1 MQKIIII
8 GGDSYI
14 ATGLDQKLSHMK
26 VIHLFY
32 HNWKENLNAL
42 KDADWIVNFSIDPCF
57 STGNME
63 LKDILDIQ
71 VADAIKNYD
80 VRYMFMSSRKVY
92 GACDIC
98 KEYSEED
105 ALFGVDYYA
114 KNKIKTEQALRQIL
128 GDKLAIVRISNII
141 GEPVMRAG
149 YKTFIGWICENYL
162 TKGELTVNQNSNSI
176 KDFITKDFLHDSIV
190 SLISK
195 NVTGIVNVSSG
206 FGTPVKDVLKGYV
219 GEANIRF
226 SGENSQCTD
235 QFILNNTKLKNIS
248 NMSITRENLL
258 QYLMKC
264 HEQLVL
270 MKKAPFDRQRIQNS
284 RE

>member
-8 GGDSYI
+8 GGNSYI
-14 ATGLDQKLSHMK
+14 ATGLDQKLSHKK

-57 STGNME
+57 STGDME

-80 VRYMFMSSRKVY
+80 VRYMFISSRKVY

-128 GDKLAIVRISNII
+128 EDKLAIVRISNII

-162 TKGELTVNQNSNSI
+162 NNGELVVNQNSNSI
-176 KDFITKDFLHDSIV
+176 KDFITKDCLHDSLIA
-190 SLISK
+190 LISK
-195 NVTGIVNVSSG
+195 NITGTVNVSSG
-206 FGTPVKDVLKGYV
+206 FGTPVKDILKGYV
-219 GEANIRF
+219 GENNIRF
-226 SGENSQCTD
+226 NGENFPCTD
-235 QFILNNTKLKNIS
+235 QFVLNNTKLKNIS
-248 NMSITRENLL
+248 NISMTKEGLL
-258 QYLMKC
+258 QYLRRC
-264 HEQLVL
+264 NEQLVL
-270 MKKAPFDRQRIQNS
+270 MKKVYLDTKNPKL
-284 RE
+284 